1 MEDVMAETKDNM
13 VLRTVYLPLGLDR
26 ELRQLA
32 FSRDVS
38 KADLIRDFIRQG
50 LGRVQAS
57 GERTLAEKVQ
67 ERIDRRDSV
76 IKAALA
82 SDKSKASEPVVRSH
96 RKQAAK
102 RAAVH
107 T

>member
-1 MEDVMAETKDNM
+1 MSDSKDNM
-13 VLRTVYLPLGLDR
+13 VLRTVYLPINLDR

-50 LGRVQAS
+50 LGGVQQT
-57 GERTLAEKVQ
+57 GEKTLADKIQ
-67 ERIDRRDSV
+67 ERIDTREQT
-76 IKAALA
+76 I
-82 SDKSKASEPVVRSH
+82 SKALVSAKAKKSGTDLL
-96 RKQAAK
+96 RKRRRAPAKVAAS
-102 RAAVH
+102 

>member
-1 MEDVMAETKDNM
+1 MADPKDNM

-50 LGRVQAS
+50 LGVVQQT
-57 GERTLAEKVQ
+57 GEKTLAEKVQ
-67 ERIDRRDSV
+67 ERIEMREKTITTALVNSKGKKTSLDRVRKSNPTR
-76 IKAALA
+76 KAVGA
-82 SDKSKASEPVVRSH
+82 
-96 RKQAAK
+96 
-102 RAAVH
+102 
-107 T
+107 